1 MHGLGF
7 ELLGSEFSWQCQVTL
22 PSQREA
28 GLKGPLGCQRVASAA
43 SDRPSGS
50 RPTRPVQSSGAL
62 KHGFGCTLRRQHV
75 LERRA
80 LARHGAR
87 PRGGLAPLLTKKKE
101 LFFASIPRS
110 LLHATPCRGLV
121 HVPRDLWHRCR
132 CAVRGA
138 EGAVGLSS
146 DAPLV

>member
-62 KHGFGCTLRRQHV
+62 KHGFGCTLRRASMS
-75 LERRA
+75 LSEGRWPDME
-80 LARHGAR
+80 HG
-87 PRGGLAPLLTKKKE
+87 RG
-101 LFFASIPRS
+101 
-110 LLHATPCRGLV
+110 
-121 HVPRDLWHRCR
+121 
-132 CAVRGA
+132 
-138 EGAVGLSS
+138 EG
-146 DAPLV
+146 

>member
-87 PRGGLAPLLTKKKE
+87 PRGGLAPLLTTKRNATFFFFLMSNPINTE
-101 LFFASIPRS
+101 LTTQRTA
-110 LLHATPCRGLV
+110 
-121 HVPRDLWHRCR
+121 
-132 CAVRGA
+132 
-138 EGAVGLSS
+138 
-146 DAPLV
+146 